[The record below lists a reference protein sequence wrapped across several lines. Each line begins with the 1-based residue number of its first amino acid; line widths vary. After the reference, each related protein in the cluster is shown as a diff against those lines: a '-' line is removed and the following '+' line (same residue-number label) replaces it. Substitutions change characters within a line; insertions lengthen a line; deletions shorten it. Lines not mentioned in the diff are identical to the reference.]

1 MRDDVGTRS
10 GPRLSPSR
18 SFGGSFGFCTSPR
31 MDDMTSFQP
40 ASSIWGNEGNT
51 GIGEDFFHYTPGSGD
66 TIDAERRERHGST
79 DHQR

>member
-1 MRDDVGTRS
+1 
-10 GPRLSPSR
+10 
-18 SFGGSFGFCTSPR
+18 

-40 ASSIWGNEGNT
+40 VSSIWGNEGNT

-79 DHQR
+79 DHQRGDHVDSNEHDLNLF